1 MQDKLEKL
9 IKLVY
14 KKYKAGHITSPSEHP
29 NEEAIACFI
38 EGKLPVEEENGLKQ
52 HLTEC
57 RLCAEAFMAQVTL
70 DSGSE
75 PDVPR
80 DLIAKVKNLI
90 TQEKLSPVLEILLKL
105 KDDLIELLSTN
116 GDVLVGQE
124 LVPAPILRSR
134 QIKGFKD
141 EVTILKDFGGIRV
154 EIKIEKMIPSAFSVV
169 VNVKDKQNLQVI
181 KDLRITLMKN
191 DLELESYI
199 NDSGRVIFEHVVLGK
214 YTVEIADI
222 KDKLAAI
229 LLDIRS

>member
-9 IKLVY
+9 IKFIY
-14 KKYKAGHITSPSEHP
+14 RKHKAGHTTSPIDHP
-29 NEEAIACFI
+29 DEEAMTCFI
-38 EGKLPVEEENGLKQ
+38 EGRFSAEEENGMKQ

-57 RLCAEAFMAQVTL
+57 RLCAEAFLAQVAL
-70 DSGSE
+70 EPGSE

-80 DLIAKVKNLI
+80 DLIVKVKNLI
-90 TQEKLSPVLEILLKL
+90 AQEKLSPVLEILLKL
-105 KDDLIELLSTN
+105 EDDLIELLGTN

-141 EVTILKDFGGIRV
+141 EVMILKDFGGIRV
-154 EIKIEKMIPSAFSVV
+154 EIKIEKRIPSTFSVV
-169 VNVKDKQNLQVI
+169 VNVRNKQNLQVI
-181 KDLRITLMKN
+181 KDLRITLLKD

-199 NDSGRVIFEHVVLGK
+199 NDSGRVIFEHVTLGK